1 MAWGDGRAAHALA
14 LLALHFVTSRHISP
28 HLATSSPHLFFGTRR
43 RPQFVRDWKPVWEQY
58 QRYQALRMRL
68 SDDRGVVELN
78 GGEAASVTFV

>member
-1 MAWGDGRAAHALA
+1 MA
-14 LLALHFVTSRHISP
+14 ALHTRWLCWRSISSHLATSRHIF
-28 HLATSSPHLFFGTRR
+28 ATPVFGTRR

-78 GGEAASVTFV
+78 GGEAVSVTFV